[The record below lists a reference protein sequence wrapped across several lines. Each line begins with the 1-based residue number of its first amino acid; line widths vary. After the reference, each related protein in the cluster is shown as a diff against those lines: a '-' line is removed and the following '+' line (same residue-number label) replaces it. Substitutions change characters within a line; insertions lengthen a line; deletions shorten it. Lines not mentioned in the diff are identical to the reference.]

1 MNKYIKRAG
10 LLLVRKLGLDIV
22 DYNLK
27 SYDQDSLQIYDS
39 VKNYT
44 MTGLERINA
53 VVSAVKYIEANKIEG
68 ALVECGVWKGGSTM
82 AMALALKGLGSE
94 SRDIY
99 LYDTFS
105 GMNAPT
111 DDDVMYNG
119 TSAHKKFS
127 ETSISDEAS
136 TWCAIPLETVKD
148 NVFSTGYPRDKFHFI
163 KGVVEKTIPGT
174 LPGKIAILR
183 LDTDWYESTRHE
195 LIHLFPLLA
204 SNGVLIV
211 DDYGHWQGAKK
222 AVDEYIKE
230 HNLCILLNRIDYT
243 GVIGVKSRV

>member
-1 MNKYIKRAG
+1 MNKYIKNAA
-10 LLLVRKLGLDIV
+10 LSLFRKCGLDIV
-22 DYNLK
+22 EYNL
-27 SYDQDSLQIYDS
+27 SGYDKDSLRIYDS

-82 AMALALKGLGSE
+82 AMALALKELDSIT
-94 SRDIY
+94 RDLY

-111 DDDVMYNG
+111 DDDIMYDG

-127 ETSISDEAS
+127 ETSISNEAS
-136 TWCAIPLETVKD
+136 SWCAVPLETVKE
-148 NVFSTGYPRDKFHFI
+148 NVFSTGYPKDKFHFI
-163 KGVVEKTIPGT
+163 KGVVEKTIPAT
-174 LPGKIAILR
+174 LPEKIAILR

-195 LIHLFPLLA
+195 LIHLFPML
-204 SNGVLIV
+204 SPKGVIII
-211 DDYGHWQGAKK
+211 DDYGHWKGAKK
-222 AVDEYIKE
+222 ATDEYIKE
-230 HNLCILLNRIDYT
+230 NNLCLLLNRIDYT
-243 GVIGVKSRV
+243 GVIGVKTPI